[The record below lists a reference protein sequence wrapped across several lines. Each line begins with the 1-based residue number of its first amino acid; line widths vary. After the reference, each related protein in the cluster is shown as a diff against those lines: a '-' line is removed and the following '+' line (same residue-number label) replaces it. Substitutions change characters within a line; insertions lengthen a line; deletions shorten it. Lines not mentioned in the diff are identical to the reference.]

1 MIYTK
6 NIKTNSYLNHNSKSK
21 SNNNDLLKKKKKKAI
36 IMKEIKLKRKFGNKV
51 KTNDKHLQWKGIQ
64 TCKKP
69 LEEIVTTTYL

>member
-6 NIKTNSYLNHNSKSK
+6 NINTNSYLNHNSKSK
-21 SNNNDLLKKKKKKAI
+21 SNNNDLLKKKKKAI
-36 IMKEIKLKRKFGNKV
+36 IMKEIKLKCKFGNKV

-69 LEEIVTTTYL
+69 LEEIVTTTFL